1 MFKFVVG
8 CLFDLGSGYS
18 EFFEL
23 LFVLLKNR
31 FIGLVHLA
39 SELVQIRII
48 VPPFLDLSDA
58 CLAQPKWQH
67 VVLELQ
73 LWDDGRNRRLRL
85 SGLSD
90 DCVALDD
97 EFGWGGKCG
106 RGLFRLGASDSHD
119 LRDRPALAYDVLR
132 SFRDFLR
139 RYSFI
144 VPRVGDSGA
153 VRLSF
158 IVVSLAAV
166 PVASFIVVP
175 RAFVAEVLVALL
187 ARSAVLLIFVVARW

>member
-132 SFRDFLR
+132 SFRDVN
-139 RYSFI
+139 
-144 VPRVGDSGA
+144 VPCD

-158 IVVSLAAV
+158 IVVSVTVPGAAAV
-166 PVASFIVVP
+166 IVASLS
-175 RAFVAEVLVALL
+175 EVRIALL
-187 ARSAVLLIFVVARW
+187 ACSTVILIFVIARR